1 MLKYDDKKIELV
13 IKAERLLKYDKETKE
28 LIVEIVFM
36 NLLGRR
42 IFLKKV
48 DYFDIADK
56 FDSVDG
62 ITEIEY
68 LPKLLLLNDKS
79 LFERQKRPYN
89 IGPAEKT
96 A

>member
-48 DYFDIADK
+48 
-56 FDSVDG
+56 G
-62 ITEIEY
+62 E
-68 LPKLLLLNDKS
+68 
-79 LFERQKRPYN
+79 
-89 IGPAEKT
+89 
-96 A
+96 